1 MAREAL
7 IIGRAAGPDDTVNN
21 VLPRFGFTRIART
34 ETLAHAIDELKLRHV
49 DLVVVPLEDADDLQ
63 LATLE
68 REIRRER
75 HTAVIGTAPRPEPE
89 VMLRAM
95 RAGISEFLVS
105 PPDAKDFS
113 AAVDRLMRRTMT
125 SVERGEVIAVYAHKG
140 GVGVTSVAANLAY
153 GFAQNHSE
161 ARAALADLVIGGGD
175 VQVILNIN
183 PSYDL
188 SDLVMKIDR
197 VDSELLNSLLTPTS
211 GGVWVLPAPD
221 RPEAEEQIDANT
233 IATVIQHL
241 RSNFLFTVLDCQ
253 HQLSDRT
260 LAALDAADRIVLL
273 TQLSVAALRGTQRS
287 LALFRRL
294 GYTNDKIC
302 VVVNRYH
309 SGEVLTPADAA
320 DVLKTDIFFK
330 IPNDYRVSQGAL
342 TKGIPVAEFEPAS
355 KLAWSFNQLA
365 AKLGGG
371 SLAPANGVAVAN
383 GKHHNSGS
391 RLRQLF
397 VRKRSS

>member
-1 MAREAL
+1 MARDAL
-7 IIGRAAGPDDTVNN
+7 LIGRAVGPEEAISN
-21 VLPRFGFTRIART
+21 VLARFGFTRITRA
-34 ETLAHAIDELKLRHV
+34 ETLANAIEELKSRHV
-49 DLVVVPLEDADDLQ
+49 DLVVVPLDEADDLQ

-68 REIRRER
+68 QEIRRER
-75 HTAVIGTAPRPEPE
+75 YTAVIGTAPRPDPE
-89 VMLRAM
+89 MMLRAM

-105 PPDAKDFS
+105 PPDVKDFT

-125 SVERGEVIAVYAHKG
+125 SVENGEIIAVYSNKG
-140 GVGVTSVAANLAY
+140 GVGVTSVATNLAY

-161 ARAALADLVIGGGD
+161 ARSALADLVIGGGD
-175 VQVILNIN
+175 VQVVLNIS

-197 VDSELLNSLLTPTS
+197 VDAELLNSLLTPAS

-221 RPEAEEQIDANT
+221 RPEAEEQIDAGT
-233 IATVIQHL
+233 IATVLQHL
-241 RSNFLFTVLDCQ
+241 RSNFLFTVLDCE
-253 HQLSDRT
+253 HQMNDRT
-260 LAALDAADRIVLL
+260 LAALDAADRIVLI

-287 LALFRRL
+287 LGIFRRL
-294 GYTNDKIC
+294 GYTNDKVC
-302 VVVNRYH
+302 VVVNRYQ

-320 DVLKTDIFFK
+320 DVLKADIFFK
-330 IPNDYRVSQGAL
+330 IPNDYRVSSGAL
-342 TKGIPVAEFEPAS
+342 TKGIPVAEFEPSS
-355 KLAWSFNQLA
+355 KLAWSFSQLA

-371 SLAPANGVAVAN
+371 GVGATNGAEATN
-383 GKHHNSGS
+383 GKTHGSGS